1 MRIRPAPTP
10 LFQFNLPLTWLQ
22 VGSLNNFI
30 EPVTRL
36 TKKIGWTDATRS
48 KLGLSLVLNHRNQ
61 HLHGWLQCTAMQS
74 LELLLFVIA
83 LQQMLILGVIMQHY
97 WGADVSTNRAN
108 NISQTRADIFWHLVP
123 LDDVVN
129 KRERLSCQF
138 WWMVAAAVRGT
149 DNIKAVSFE
158 SKHILKNKKT
168 VSLRNNHMFHRKSKR
183 WIGRPN

>member
-30 EPVTRL
+30 QPVTRL
-36 TKKIGWTDATRS
+36 TKTIGWSDATRS

-108 NISQTRADIFWHLVP
+108 NISQNPRWHFLTSSPSWWCGKQKRKALVP
-123 LDDVVN
+123 ILVDGGC
-129 KRERLSCQF
+129 SCKGDWQHQSRF
-138 WWMVAAAVRGT
+138 LW
-149 DNIKAVSFE
+149 IKTHFKKQKNSF
-158 SKHILKNKKT
+158 SKK
-168 VSLRNNHMFHRKSKR
+168 
-183 WIGRPN
+183 